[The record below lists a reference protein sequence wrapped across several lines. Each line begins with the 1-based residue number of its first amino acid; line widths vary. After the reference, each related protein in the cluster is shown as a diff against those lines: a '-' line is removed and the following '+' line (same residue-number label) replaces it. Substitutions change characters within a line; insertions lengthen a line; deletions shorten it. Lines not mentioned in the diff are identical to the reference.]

1 MGQAPVVLIYRVWY
15 VLTSLCLQSKGV
27 WGCLLLSL
35 ILQWSVY
42 CNFYLFPEILTVK
55 WSQLLP
61 LCDLKDHVKIIK
73 CQLKIWW
80 LYLKVDVFFP
90 CSMLSYI
97 LLSLLFKKKKT
108 HGILGVV
115 QQVSLKLGHVLNLV
129 SAFSQLCHR
138 KRTVIRFSPMMHSQ

>member
-1 MGQAPVVLIYRVWY
+1 MWWRKNIAQNGTGQAPVVLIYRVWY

-42 CNFYLFPEILTVK
+42 CSFYLFPEILTVK
-55 WSQLLP
+55 CSQFLL
-61 LCDLKDHVKIIK
+61 LCDLKDHVKVIE

-90 CSMLSYI
+90 CNMLSYI
-97 LLSLLFKKKKT
+97 LLSLFKIKNN
-108 HGILGVV
+108 GILGVV
-115 QQVSLKLGHVLNLV
+115 QQVSLKLGHV
-129 SAFSQLCHR
+129 
-138 KRTVIRFSPMMHSQ
+138 TY